1 MLKMLRK
8 SNGRITAWAG
18 EKAKSLPDMMKEMP
32 ETIMKMNKQIM
43 KVKMPEHMKHRQA
56 GWATLMFKNCFSS
69 KRVTTP
75 LERKPSWRNWR
86 STRVL
91 HCMKDASQRIP
102 I

>member
-18 EKAKSLPDMMKEMP
+18 EKAKSLPDMMKEMT

-43 KVKMPEHMKHRQA
+43 KHHQE
-56 GWATLMFKNCFSS
+56 GWATLIFKNCFSS
-69 KRVTTP
+69 RRVTTP
-75 LERKPSWRNWR
+75 LEGKPSWRNRR

-91 HCMKDASQRIP
+91 HYMKDASQRIP
-102 I
+102 V